1 MCMKEI
7 LNLQSLGLDEKE
19 AALYTSALELGKF
32 TVVQISRKT
41 NLKRPTCYLILDS
54 LLKKGFVSI
63 VPQSKKLL
71 YEAESPE
78 ILIEHAERNML
89 LARKIVPFLSSIQ
102 KQSDQS
108 PLIKVYS
115 GQNGIRNIYNDIF
128 KTKVKSYK
136 YIGAT
141 EDVINMAGEDFIK
154 EHIVKRLKGKVK
166 VFGIRIKEREVEEK
180 VYSEEKNY
188 LREIKYAPEYFSIPG
203 ILFIYG
209 TKVAF
214 VSSEKGNFGFMIEG
228 EDFFKTISMFFDTIW
243 NLSTE

>member
-1 MCMKEI
+1 MKEI
-7 LNLQSLGLDEKE
+7 FNLQTLGLDEKE
-19 AALYTSALELGKF
+19 AVLYTNALELGEF
-32 TVVQISRKT
+32 TVIQISRKT
-41 NLKRPTCYLILDS
+41 NLKRPTCYLVLDS

-71 YEAESPE
+71 YKAESPD
-78 ILIEHAERNML
+78 ILIENAERNIL
-89 LARKIVPFLSSIQ
+89 LARKVVPFLNSIQ
-102 KQSDQS
+102 KQDDQS

-128 KTKVKSYK
+128 KTKVTSYK

-141 EDVINMAGEDFIK
+141 EDVISVAGEDFIK
-154 EHIVKRLKGKVK
+154 EHIVKRLKHKVK
-166 VFGIRIKEREVEEK
+166 VFGIRIKEKEVEEK

-188 LREIKYAPEYFSIPG
+188 LREIKYAPHYFSIPG

-228 EDFFKTISMFFDTIW
+228 EDFFKTVSMFFDSIW
-243 NLSTE
+243 NISSSK